1 MRDLLEE
8 LLALPEEEDEQE
20 ILEQLL
26 RQAGTGTG
34 RGAALEEGDVPE
46 NFPQKWDENVEK
58 IPTRPS
64 AEPEQREDKRDVQA
78 EQGWKEQL
86 NGEEILRLEQELMRF
101 GRSVSTPWQEH
112 GARRAER
119 EAELTWTLHRA
130 PALAQQL
137 ERSVQAAVR
146 ASARTAG
153 ANTAAQTRTDVLRTP
168 VGETEGGVKRIDRA
182 FERDA
187 RRYDGRFYLY

>member
-1 MRDLLEE
+1 MKDLLEE
-8 LLALPEEEDEQE
+8 LLALPEADEQE
-20 ILEQLL
+20 ILAQQLL
-26 RQAGTGTG
+26 RQVGTGTG
-34 RGAALEEGDVPE
+34 RGAAPEEGGVPE
-46 NFPQKWDENVEK
+46 NFPQKWDKNVEK
-58 IPTRPS
+58 IPPRPS
-64 AEPEQREDKRDVQA
+64 AEAEQREDKRDVQA
-78 EQGWKEQL
+78 EQGWKKQL
-86 NGEEILRLEQELMRF
+86 DGEEMLGLEQELRRF

-137 ERSVQAAVR
+137 ERSVQAAAR